1 MNGNLGRDKVWTPDV
16 WANIDKAVTA
26 DAGQVR
32 VAQKV
37 FPATTMPAAQSV
49 PADIFDPAAMTI
61 QEGQTKPLVE
71 IWVAYRLTQSQ
82 VDNEG
87 TLLTGQ
93 KLSRLSAKTLALA
106 EDTILFQG
114 QAAALP
120 AVVETNTLAAAG
132 NGLVQDAAN
141 AIQVDRAG
149 ANYPGS
155 IFQAVSQGIAQLTAL
170 GQPGP
175 YGLILENTVYADAYT
190 PEAQSL
196 VTPADRIKPLVPGGF
211 YPSGALFVPAG
222 GGAPAQRFGLLTSLG
237 GEPVSIYVGQD
248 TITAFTQADPDG
260 VLRYR
265 VLERVQYVA
274 RDKTALLRLQFL
286 N

>member
-114 QAAALP
+114 QAA
-120 AVVETNTLAAAG
+120 
-132 NGLVQDAAN
+132 
-141 AIQVDRAG
+141 
-149 ANYPGS
+149 
-155 IFQAVSQGIAQLTAL
+155 
-170 GQPGP
+170 
-175 YGLILENTVYADAYT
+175 
-190 PEAQSL
+190 
-196 VTPADRIKPLVPGGF
+196 
-211 YPSGALFVPAG
+211 
-222 GGAPAQRFGLLTSLG
+222 
-237 GEPVSIYVGQD
+237 
-248 TITAFTQADPDG
+248 
-260 VLRYR
+260 
-265 VLERVQYVA
+265 
-274 RDKTALLRLQFL
+274 
-286 N
+286 